1 MELCLLNVLILI
13 VFCVILTLVCSLRA
27 CQMWL
32 TRNHMFIRESWGKF
46 TLIIFLNFEISR
58 VKRGRFQNFKKVN
71 LVNFSQ
77 TSLLN
82 RWLLIQINGSQ
93 AKIERI
99 YDLSIKYYFLSLLNP
114 CQTSVTFQIDETSHM
129 ICTANQRT
137 GFYMN
142 SNTALID
149 YGFQLRCWIIY
160 LFWIT
165 LQSISV
171 VSHY

>member
-1 MELCLLNVLILI
+1 MCALWELVT
-13 VFCVILTLVCSLRA
+13 CVIN
-27 CQMWL
+27 Q
-32 TRNHMFIRESWGKF
+32 ESHVYSWKLGKIY
-46 TLIIFLNFEISR
+46 LDHFLKFLKSPEGR
-58 VKRGRFQNFKKVN
+58 RFQNFKKVN

-93 AKIERI
+93 AKIKRI
-99 YDLSIKYYFLSLLNP
+99 YNLSIKYYFLSLLNP
-114 CQTSVTFQIDETSHM
+114 CQTSVTFQIDDTSHM
-129 ICTANQRT
+129 VCTANQRT

-142 SNTALID
+142 SNIALID
-149 YGFQLRCWIIY
+149 YGFQLRYWIIY

-165 LQSISV
+165 LQSISL

>member
-1 MELCLLNVLILI
+1 MCWYCFWCNSYPCVL
-13 VFCVILTLVCSLRA
+13 FESLSHV
-27 CQMWL
+27 WL
-32 TRNHMFIRESWGKF
+32 TRNHVYSWKLGKIY
-46 TLIIFLNFEISR
+46 LDQG
-58 VKRGRFQNFKKVN
+58 GRFQNFKKVN

-77 TSLLN
+77 TSL
-82 RWLLIQINGSQ
+82 SK

-99 YDLSIKYYFLSLLNP
+99 YNLSIKYYFLSLLNP
-114 CQTSVTFQIDETSHM
+114 CQTSVTFQIDDTSHM
-129 ICTANQRT
+129 VCTANQRT

-149 YGFQLRCWIIY
+149 YGFQLRYWIIY

-165 LQSISV
+165 LQSISL